1 MERNE
6 RAVLFRQRLQ
16 SAMQSAGYNRA
27 QLATAAGIDRSTLG
41 QLLSDDEVRLPNG
54 HTLAELAR
62 TLHVSSDWLVALS
75 QEAQPVTVFLD
86 EAMNFAPYSGGAPI
100 DDNLMR
106 WYEEAAGFKIRH
118 VPANLPDMLKTSE
131 TLKYE
136 YATHAARSPDK
147 AIADMQAKLEYVRLP
162 ETDLEIC
169 MPRQNIEHFA
179 KGHGMWCELGAQKR
193 RDQLHY
199 IADLVDELY
208 PGLRVYGYDGHSM
221 YSAAYTVFGVK
232 RSAFY
237 IGQSYFVM
245 NTTSHVRRLAKHF
258 DNLIRNAEV
267 LAQSMGD
274 YLRGLDDMVTAD
286 KTG

>member
-1 MERNE
+1 MDRNE

-16 SAMQSAGYNRA
+16 NAMNHAGYNRA
-27 QLATAAGIDRSTLG
+27 QLAATAGIDRSTLG
-41 QLLSDDEVRLPNG
+41 QLLSDDETRLPNG

-106 WYEEAAGFKIRH
+106 WYEDAAGFKIRH
-118 VPANLPDMLKTSE
+118 VPANLPDVLKTSE
-131 TLKYE
+131 ILKYE

-147 AIADMQAKLEYVRLP
+147 AIADMQAKLDYIRLP

-169 MPRQNIEHFA
+169 MPLQNIGHFA
-179 KGHGMWCELGAQKR
+179 KGHGMWCDFEAQKR
-193 RDQLHY
+193 RDHLHY
-199 IADLVDELY
+199 FADLVDELY
-208 PGLRVYGYDGHSM
+208 PGLRVYGFNERTL
-221 YSAAYTVFGVK
+221 YSAPYTIFGVH
-232 RSAFY
+232 RAAFY

-245 NTTSHVRRLAKHF
+245 NTTSHVRKLAKHF

-267 LAQSMGD
+267 LAQNMGD
-274 YLRGLDDMVTAD
+274 YLRGLDDIVPG
-286 KTG
+286 K